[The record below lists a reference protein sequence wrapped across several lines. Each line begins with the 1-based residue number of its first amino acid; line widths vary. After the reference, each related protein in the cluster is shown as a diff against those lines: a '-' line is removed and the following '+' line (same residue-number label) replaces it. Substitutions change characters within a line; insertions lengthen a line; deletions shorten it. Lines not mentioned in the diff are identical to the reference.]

1 MPHSPEEK
9 KKAITRLRR
18 IKGQAEA
25 LERAIEDGEECGN
38 VLQQLSA
45 LRGAVNGMIVDILE
59 GHLKETFDPQ
69 EGIDKIPRKV
79 LTQNLDEAL
88 SLIRSYMK

>member
-1 MPHSPEEK
+1 MPHSAEEK

-25 LERAIEDGEECGN
+25 LERAIEEGTECGSI
-38 VLQQLSA
+38 LQQLSA

-59 GHLKETFDPQ
+59 EHLKETFDPQ
-69 EGIDKIPRKV
+69 NGLDKVPRKV